1 MQHESKFQN
10 SHFRAESYTLGKWI
24 GTGNENCTNPKLLY
38 ESIVIKAENLIS
50 EIKYAYFDDKGKL
63 TISPLHQNSILTNND
78 IGKYGRCFTA
88 KATKSMIKKRIR
100 KADVKVLKNA
110 RVFIHH
116 SSIYQTSRRTM
127 AFLAKK
133 GKKISVDVEYQVFEM
148 LDYGGIPC
156 VHECDYN
163 KDRCTHDF
171 LERKSIKLFGC
182 TSPFGLNKDQI
193 CKNEGKSIQAYE
205 LYDDT
210 INEYSTNCS
219 MPCSFL
225 SSEVITF
232 REYDLSSNQTGELKF
247 DFEPV
252 VKVTR
257 GIYLYSELSLIA
269 EIGGYVG
276 LFLGVSFNQITKL
289 TDFLLTRFRLSWN
302 WKSK

>member
-1 MQHESKFQN
+1 MQYGSKFQN
-10 SHFRAESYTLGKWI
+10 SHCRDKSYKLGKWI
-24 GTGNENCTNPKLLY
+24 GSVSENCTNPKLLY
-38 ESIVIKAENLIS
+38 ESIVVKAENLIK
-50 EIKYAYFDDKGKL
+50 EIEYAYFDDKEKL
-63 TISPLHQNSILTNND
+63 TISPLNQNSILTNND

-88 KATKSMIKKRIR
+88 KATESMIKKRIR
-100 KADVKVLKNA
+100 KADVKVLKDS

-148 LDYGGIPC
+148 LDYGGNPC

-163 KDRCTHDF
+163 KDRCTHEL
-171 LERKSIKLFGC
+171 LERKSIELFGC
-182 TSPFGLNKDQI
+182 TSPFGPNKDKI
-193 CKNEGKSIQAYE
+193 CRNEENSIKAYE
-205 LYDDT
+205 LYDET
-210 INEYSTNCS
+210 ITEYSTNCS
-219 MPCSFL
+219 MPCSFV
-225 SSEVITF
+225 SSQAITF

-252 VKVTR
+252 VKITR
-257 GIYLYSELSLIA
+257 GIYLYSGLSLIA

-289 TDFLLTRFRLSWN
+289 TDFSLTRFRLSWN
-302 WKSK
+302 WKSI